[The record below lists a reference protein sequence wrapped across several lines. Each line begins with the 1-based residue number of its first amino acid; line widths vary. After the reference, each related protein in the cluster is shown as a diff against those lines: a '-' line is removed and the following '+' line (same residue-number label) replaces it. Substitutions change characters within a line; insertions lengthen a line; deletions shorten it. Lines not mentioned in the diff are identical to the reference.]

1 MTAKE
6 LVELLNGKTENAI
19 TKSIEKLAK
28 DNGLVIVY
36 GSSDDRMEF
45 NGAINDEGSCYDG
58 GEVLFT
64 KKGCLQNQDECEEA
78 IGTLKEN
85 GYNVDSLQIQSNKI
99 NALWCDEK
107 IHSLGGD
114 YKNVSWAYET
124 EIPHEKFNL
133 MEDGE
138 VYCIGIVFSINDL
151 K

>member
-1 MTAKE
+1 MTSKKLAE
-6 LVELLNGKTENAI
+6 YLNGKTEKTIEINAQV
-19 TKSIEKLAK
+19 AK
-28 DNGLVIVY
+28 ESGLVIVY

-45 NGAINDEGSCYDG
+45 NGAINDDGSCYDG

-78 IGTLKEN
+78 IETLKEN

-99 NALWCDEK
+99 NALWSPENSE
-107 IHSLGGD
+107 HENLL
-114 YKNVSWAYET
+114 WAYET

-133 MEDGE
+133 MEGGE